1 MPPEKP
7 ETSKQLARLLKLM
20 ELDALDKDMFVADAG
35 KGDGRLFGGLVAAQ
49 CVIAA
54 YRTVETGSIHSLHAY
69 FVRPGSHE
77 APIRYVVDRIRDG
90 RTFTTR
96 DVVAYQSGEAIF
108 QMSCSFMRPEE
119 GVSRQLPAPEAPGP
133 EGLPTWDMVRPDGPM
148 KEMMARW
155 RRERPVEIL
164 SAEAVGVRRVG
175 DTPDRRTW
183 IRPIGTLP
191 EDPAVHAAVLAYA
204 SDMAFLSTA
213 RYSHGLDENWGPGAN
228 ASLDHAMWFHHP
240 PRFDGWLLYTSI
252 SPITHAAR
260 ALIHG
265 AMYREDGTHVVS
277 VAQEGLVRQPRPTQ
291 PPPA

>member
-1 MPPEKP
+1 MPSEKP

>member
-1 MPPEKP
+1 MQPEM
-7 ETSKQLARLLKLM
+7 SRQLAGLLKLL
-20 ELDALDKDMFVADAG
+20 ELEQLDLDMFLASPG

-54 YRTVETGSIHSLHAY
+54 YRTVEEGALHSLHAY
-69 FVRPGSHE
+69 FVRPGNHGT
-77 APIRYVVDRIRDG
+77 PIRYVVDRIRDG

-108 QMSCSFMRPEE
+108 QMSCSFMKQEQ

-133 EGLPTWDMVRPDGPM
+133 EGLPSWDMVRPDGPM
-148 KEMMARW
+148 KDMMKRW

-164 SAEAVGVRRVG
+164 SCEPIGVRREG
-175 DTPDRRTW
+175 DTAERRTW
-183 IRPIGTLP
+183 IRPRGALP
-191 EDPAVHAAVLAYA
+191 EDPSIHAAVLAYA

-213 RYSHGLDENWGPGAN
+213 RYSHGLDEHWGPGLN
-228 ASLDHAMWFHHP
+228 ASLDHAMWFHHA

-265 AMYREDGTHVVS
+265 AMYLEDGTHVVS
-277 VAQEGLVRQPRPTQ
+277 VAQEGLVRTPREDAPGSQ
-291 PPPA
+291 DKS